1 MTHRPAAASRTRAA
15 VVVPIGPGKDTALD
29 TLESV
34 DAYCPEPHQ
43 VIIVD
48 DHTSDGTY
56 EALVAAKKSNWT
68 VLRNERPLRL
78 ERLVHTL
85 CVAFRHVLD
94 STTCEL
100 VLSSTWRNA
109 TQSDSTTCELVLRL
123 DQDAL
128 LIKPGVLSEGL
139 DFMAAHRKVGLFG
152 VYEVDYNRPRNW
164 EVHRRR
170 ITRETGWLRRISGRS
185 AFYLPFLREAERR
198 GYTRG
203 DNVYGGAYW
212 ITRACLEEMR
222 KMTALDPPY
231 EWHSAL
237 VEDVYFSIAT
247 VAAGFEMGH
256 FAFPSGPLCLEQG
269 GLPYPAAQLAASRAK
284 VVHSVDKGPNTD
296 PASNGGITARQ
307 FFRRLRQSQRTE

>member
-1 MTHRPAAASRTRAA
+1 MTYRPVAASRTRAA
-15 VVVPIGPGKDTALD
+15 VVVPIGPGIETALD

-56 EALVAAKKSNWT
+56 EALMAAKKSNWT

-100 VLSSTWRNA
+100 VL
-109 TQSDSTTCELVLRL
+109 RL

-139 DFMAAHRKVGLFG
+139 DYMAAHRNVGLFG

-164 EVHRRR
+164 EGHRRR
-170 ITRETGWLRRISGRS
+170 ITQETGWFRRISGRS

-198 GYTRG
+198 GYIRG

-222 KMTALDPPY
+222 KMTALD
-231 EWHSAL
+231 S
-237 VEDVYFSIAT
+237 
-247 VAAGFEMGH
+247 
-256 FAFPSGPLCLEQG
+256 PS
-269 GLPYPAAQLAASRAK
+269 QLWRQASRWVTSLFPPVPYAWNRGDC
-284 VVHSVDKGPNTD
+284 HIPRHNS
-296 PASNGGITARQ
+296 
-307 FFRRLRQSQRTE
+307 LRAMPRSCIPWTRVRTRTQPLMGASQRGSFSGGCGGANEQSDAGGGAARR

>member
-1 MTHRPAAASRTRAA
+1 MTYRPVAASRTRAA
-15 VVVPIGPGKDTALD
+15 VVVPIGPGIETALD

-56 EALVAAKKSNWT
+56 EALMTARRSNWT
-68 VLRNERPLRL
+68 VLRNERPLRI

-94 STTCEL
+94 STP
-100 VLSSTWRNA
+100 
-109 TQSDSTTCELVLRL
+109 CELVLRL

-139 DFMAAHRKVGLFG
+139 DYMAAHRNVGLFG

-170 ITRETGWLRRISGRS
+170 ITQETGWLRRISGRS

-203 DNVYGGAYW
+203 DNVFGGAYW

-237 VEDVYFSIAT
+237 MEDVYFSIAT

-256 FAFPSGPLCLEQG
+256 FAFPTGPLCLEQG
-269 GLPYPAAQLAASRAK
+269 GLPYPAAQLAASHAK

-296 PASNGGITARQ
+296 SASNGGITARQ